1 MDREQIIKVID
12 DYAEASGLSQSTIC
26 QYALRNRKVYER
38 LKNGGSCSFA
48 SIETLMAWM
57 EKNPPKSAGTAS

>member
-1 MDREQIIKVID
+1 MDREQIIKAID
-12 DYAEASGLSQSTIC
+12 DYAKASGLSQSTIC

-48 SIETLMAWM
+48 SVEALMAWM
-57 EKNPPKSAGTAS
+57 DQNPPREAQA

>member
-1 MDREQIIKVID
+1 MDRTEIIKAVD

-26 QYALRNRKVYER
+26 QYALRNRKVYDR

-48 SIETLMAWM
+48 SVEALLRWM
-57 EKNPPKSAGTAS
+57 EENPAKGAA